1 MISRNYNDIRTFLKK
16 GRFPKQVSSKSN
28 FKALAKKY
36 KLNSKGNLTREN
48 KIVLQRSDLDRVF
61 SEFHKGHSGRDK
73 TWAKINDRF
82 YFRGGYR
89 WVSKKIKECV
99 ACGHKNALIWGCDK
113 SPLRPIKIIPKPFW
127 RIHIDLLGPIHPV
140 SESGNKYIIL
150 CVDALTKYCEAKG
163 KLFIL
168 FENSNELKSVL

>member
-1 MISRNYNDIRTFLKK
+1 MNGKEYNALRCYLKYGK
-16 GRFPKQVSSKSN
+16 FPKKTSSKSN

-48 KIVLQRSDLDRVF
+48 KIVVKKKDLGKLFDQ
-61 SEFHKGHSGRDK
+61 FHKGHSGRDK
-73 TWAKINDRF
+73 TWAKINERF

-113 SPLRPIKIIPKPFW
+113 SPLRPIKIVPKPFW
-127 RIHIDLLGPIHPV
+127 RVHIDMLGPIDPI
-140 SESGNKYIIL
+140 SENGNKYIIL
-150 CVDALTKYCEAKG
+150 CIDALTKYCEAKG
-163 KLFIL
+163 KTFI
-168 FENSNELKSVL
+168 